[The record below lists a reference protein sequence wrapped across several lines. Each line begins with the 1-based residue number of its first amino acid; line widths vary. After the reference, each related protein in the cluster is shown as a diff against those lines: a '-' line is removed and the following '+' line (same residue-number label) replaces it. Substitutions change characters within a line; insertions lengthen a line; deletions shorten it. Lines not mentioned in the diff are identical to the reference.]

1 MRKVIPPMMT
11 KRFLLTVTILFA
23 VCFYFG
29 PQPEVKAID
38 PVTLAI
44 LAPIAIQ
51 GAKIL
56 APYVMRA
63 MGHFLKAIVNIGKH
77 LLGFFRIPIGLF
89 QCTLLAPFG
98 GQFMYGLANLGAG
111 SVEFLKFIGCVL
123 ILPLSFFGIGV

>member
-1 MRKVIPPMMT
+1 MPPVT
-11 KRFLLTVTILFA
+11 KRYLLTVTILLA

-38 PVTLAI
+38 PVTIAI

-56 APYVMRA
+56 APYVIRGF
-63 MGHFLKAIVNIGKH
+63 GHFLKALVNIGKH
-77 LLGFFRIPIGLF
+77 FIGFFRIPIGLF

-111 SVEFLKFIGCVL
+111 SVEFLKFLGCTL

>member
-1 MRKVIPPMMT
+1 MRKITHPTMT

-63 MGHFLKAIVNIGKH
+63 MGHFLKAIVNIGRH
-77 LLGFFRIPIGLF
+77 LLGFFRIPLGLL

-111 SVEFLKFIGCVL
+111 FVSFLKFMWSVL
-123 ILPLSFFGIGV
+123 ILPLSFFGVGV